1 VSRRER
7 KHEVLSDKKRRPA
20 LSDHPA
26 RFVVEVF
33 VAAISIG
40 AVLLALPLSSADGRW
55 TNFVDA
61 AFTSTSAVCVTGLT
75 VLDTGTH
82 WSGFGQAV
90 ILVLIELGG
99 LGFMTIASLIMLVVS
114 RRLGLRQ
121 TMVANVERSAL
132 SFGDVRRMLVRLGFI
147 TLAVQAALAIW
158 LTVRFATTYH
168 DGWARAIWSGT
179 FHSVAAFN
187 NAGFG
192 LASDSLTEWR
202 ADWLVL
208 VPIMGAIIIGGLGF
222 PVLSDL
228 HNTFVARARNR
239 RHSVR
244 QRWLSLTMHS
254 KVTLATSALLLVA
267 GFVVLAALEWRNPE
281 TMGPM
286 GAAEKVL
293 NSAFASVTPRTAGFN
308 TIPVGEM
315 NPASLL
321 VTTALMFIG
330 AGSAGTSGG
339 IKVGTFAILGMV
351 IWSQLRG
358 DEDIRTFGRT
368 VPDNTQRRATT
379 VALLA
384 VGLVVLGAI
393 ALLLTRELQFGD
405 ALFESVSA
413 FGTVGLSTGITAQ
426 LSDIED
432 FVLMALML
440 VGRVG
445 PVTLGAALVLRQ
457 KLTPTRAPEE
467 APLIG

>member
-1 VSRRER
+1 
-7 KHEVLSDKKRRPA
+7 
-20 LSDHPA
+20 
-26 RFVVEVF
+26 
-33 VAAISIG
+33 
-40 AVLLALPLSSADGRW
+40 
-55 TNFVDA
+55 
-61 AFTSTSAVCVTGLT
+61 
-75 VLDTGTH
+75 
-82 WSGFGQAV
+82 
-90 ILVLIELGG
+90 
-99 LGFMTIASLIMLVVS
+99 
-114 RRLGLRQ
+114 
-121 TMVANVERSAL
+121 
-132 SFGDVRRMLVRLGFI
+132 
-147 TLAVQAALAIW
+147 
-158 LTVRFATTYH
+158 
-168 DGWARAIWSGT
+168 
-179 FHSVAAFN
+179 
-187 NAGFG
+187 
-192 LASDSLTEWR
+192 
-202 ADWLVL
+202 
-208 VPIMGAIIIGGLGF
+208 
-222 PVLSDL
+222 
-228 HNTFVARARNR
+228 
-239 RHSVR
+239 
-244 QRWLSLTMHS
+244 
-254 KVTLATSALLLVA
+254 
-267 GFVVLAALEWRNPE
+267 VVLAALEWRNPE